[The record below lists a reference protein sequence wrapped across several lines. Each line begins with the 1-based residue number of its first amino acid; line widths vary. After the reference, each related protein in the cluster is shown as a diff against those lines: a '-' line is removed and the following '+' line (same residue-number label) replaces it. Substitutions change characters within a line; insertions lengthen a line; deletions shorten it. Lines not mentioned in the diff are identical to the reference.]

1 MGWRL
6 KHLFANSG
14 GDHGTLMRPA
24 MSSRGDLDHVA
35 DWARAAATEA
45 EHDKV
50 VRAFNEALRV
60 IALCQRKLKVRQVIS
75 ILSARGG
82 VNVALLGD
90 AGGGRNARYA
100 TV

>member
-1 MGWRL
+1 
-6 KHLFANSG
+6 
-14 GDHGTLMRPA
+14 

-100 TV
+100 RIDWNSTELTVNGTVPEPTDNEQ

>member
-1 MGWRL
+1 MPS
-6 KHLFANSG
+6 H
-14 GDHGTLMRPA
+14 D
-24 MSSRGDLDHVA
+24 DLDHVA

-100 TV
+100 TVDWNSSELTVNGTVPEPTPDNE